1 MRLKKTQNR
10 VFFLYFSRN
19 FHKKNSQMLVKFF
32 LSKYNDNGRLIMK
45 KHNTFK
51 VVLITLLVLMLLTWI
66 LPAAYYSG
74 SYVDQG
80 RVQMGLFDL
89 FNYPITAISYFGY
102 IAAFVLVVGGFYG
115 VLNKIGAYRTML
127 DKLVSNF
134 KGKEVV
140 VLSIIMVL
148 IALLTSL
155 CSLQL
160 GLIIFFPM
168 LVSIIL
174 LMGFDK
180 IVAALAIVGSTM
192 VGMLGTTY
200 GYTNTGIISSILG
213 NNFTDDML
221 TKGIL
226 LFLGMVLLIFN
237 TIWYIKKSKTTE
249 KKANVKKVTAKEEK
263 KTTKSTKTTKAKSSK
278 DTKAAVKEEKVI
290 VVTEEAEEDSYV
302 PAVVS
307 GKKHVVWPLALV
319 LSIIFIILVLAFI
332 SWSGAFGITAM
343 DEATVAVT
351 GFEVFGFNL
360 FGKLLGT
367 VNAFGSWSI
376 ADMVTVLIT
385 FMFILSLIY
394 KVKFDEVIDGFVK
407 GAKRALGPAVIV
419 VLLYTILVIT
429 TYHPFQ
435 LVIYKAILGITD
447 GFNVFTTFIVGI
459 LSAFFNVDSAYAF
472 QSSLPYLAS
481 IVTNADNYPIV
492 AVVYQAAYGLT
503 MLVAPT
509 SLVLMGMLSY
519 LKVPYSKWL
528 KTIWKLALE
537 LLVLL
542 LIVFTIL
549 ILI

>member
-1 MRLKKTQNR
+1 
-10 VFFLYFSRN
+10 
-19 FHKKNSQMLVKFF
+19 MLVKFF

-51 VVLITLLVLMLLTWI
+51 VVLITILVLVLLTWI

-74 SYVDQG
+74 SYIDQG
-80 RVQMGLFDL
+80 RVQMGIFDL
-89 FNYPITAISYFGY
+89 FNYPVTAISYFGY
-102 IAAFVLVVGGFYG
+102 IAMYVLIVGGFYG

-127 DKLVSNF
+127 DKLVSKF

-140 VLSIIMVL
+140 VLSIMMVL
-148 IALLTSL
+148 ISILTSV
-155 CSLQL
+155 CGLQL
-160 GLIIFFPM
+160 GLVIFFPM
-168 LVSIIL
+168 IISLIL
-174 LMGFDK
+174 LMGYDK

-192 VGMLGTTY
+192 IGMLGTTY
-200 GYTNTGIISSILG
+200 GYNNTGIIPSILG
-213 NNFTDDML
+213 NGFADQIL
-221 TKGIL
+221 TKCIL

-237 TIWYIKKSKTTE
+237 TIWYIKKSKSAT
-249 KKANVKKVTAKEEK
+249 KKANVKKVEAKEEK
-263 KTTKSTKTTKAKSSK
+263 KTTKTTKSTKNSKTKSSQ

-290 VVTEEAEEDSYV
+290 VVTEDNEEESYV
-302 PAVVS
+302 PATIS
-307 GKKHVVWPLALV
+307 GKKHVVWPLALI
-319 LSIIFIILVLAFI
+319 LFIIFVILVLAFI
-332 SWSGAFGITAM
+332 SWSGAFGLTAM
-343 DEATVAVT
+343 QDATTAVT
-351 GFEVFGFNL
+351 SFEVFGFAL

-367 VNAFGSWSI
+367 VNAFGSWSLV
-376 ADMVTVLIT
+376 DVSVVLMVFMLI
-385 FMFILSLIY
+385 LALIY
-394 KVKFDEVIDGFVK
+394 KVKFNEVIDGFIA

-447 GFNVFTTFIVGI
+447 GFNVFTTFVVAI
-459 LSAFFNVDSAYAF
+459 LSALFNVDPAYAF
-472 QSSLPYLAS
+472 QSSLPYFAS
-481 IVTNADNYPIV
+481 IVTNADNYPIA

-519 LKVPYSKWL
+519 LKIPYGKWF
-528 KTIWKLALE
+528 KTIWKLLLE

>member
-1 MRLKKTQNR
+1 MKTQNR
-10 VFFLYFSRN
+10 VFFLYISLK
-19 FHKKNSQMLVKFF
+19 FHKKRSQTLVKFF

-51 VVLITLLVLMLLTWI
+51 VVLITILVLVLLTWI

-74 SYVDQG
+74 SYIDQG
-80 RVQMGLFDL
+80 RVQMGIFDL
-89 FNYPITAISYFGY
+89 FNYPVTSISYFGY
-102 IAAFVLVVGGFYG
+102 IAIYVLVVGGFYG

-127 DKLVSNF
+127 DKLVSKF

-140 VLSIIMVL
+140 VLSIMMVL
-148 IALLTSL
+148 ISILTSV
-155 CSLQL
+155 CGLQL
-160 GLIIFFPM
+160 GLVIFFPM
-168 LVSIIL
+168 IISLIL

-180 IVAALAIVGSTM
+180 IVAALAVVGSTM
-192 VGMLGTTY
+192 IGMLGTTY
-200 GYTNTGIISSILG
+200 GYNNTGIIPSILG
-213 NNFTDDML
+213 NGFADQIL
-221 TKGIL
+221 TKCIL

-237 TIWYIKKSKTTE
+237 TIWYIKKSKSAN
-249 KKANVKKVTAKEEK
+249 KKANVKKVEAKEEK
-263 KTTKSTKTTKAKSSK
+263 KTTKTTKNSKNSKTKSSQ

-290 VVTEEAEEDSYV
+290 VVTEEDEEDSYV
-302 PAVVS
+302 PATIS

-319 LSIIFIILVLAFI
+319 LFLIFVILVLAFI
-332 SWSGAFGITAM
+332 SWSGAFGLTAM
-343 DEATVAVT
+343 QDATTAVT
-351 GFEVFGFNL
+351 SFEVFGFPL

-367 VNAFGSWSI
+367 INAFGSWSVVDLI
-376 ADMVTVLIT
+376 VVLMVFMLI
-385 FMFILSLIY
+385 LALIY
-394 KVKFDEVIDGFVK
+394 KVKFNEVIDGFIDGV
-407 GAKRALGPAVIV
+407 KRALGPAVIV

-435 LVIYKAILGITD
+435 LVIYKAILGITE
-447 GFNVFTTFIVGI
+447 GFNVFTTFIVAI
-459 LSAFFNVDSAYAF
+459 LSALFNVDPAYAF
-472 QSSLPYLAS
+472 QSSLPYFAS

-509 SLVLMGMLSY
+509 SLILMGTLSY
-519 LKVPYSKWL
+519 LKVSYGKWF
-528 KTIWKLALE
+528 KTIWKLLLE

>member
-1 MRLKKTQNR
+1 
-10 VFFLYFSRN
+10 
-19 FHKKNSQMLVKFF
+19 MLVKFF

-127 DKLVSNF
+127 DKLVSKF

-200 GYTNTGIISSILG
+200 GYTNTGIIPSILG

-263 KTTKSTKTTKAKSSK
+263 KTTKSKKTTKAKSSK

-407 GAKRALGPAVIV
+407 GAKRALGPTVIV

-481 IVTNADNYPIV
+481 IVTNADNYSIV
-492 AVVYQAAYGLT
+492 DVVYQAAYGLT

>member
-1 MRLKKTQNR
+1 MRLKKIQNR

-200 GYTNTGIISSILG
+200 GYTNTGIIPSILG

>member
-1 MRLKKTQNR
+1 
-10 VFFLYFSRN
+10 
-19 FHKKNSQMLVKFF
+19 
-32 LSKYNDNGRLIMK
+32 MK

-89 FNYPITAISYFGY
+89 FNYPVTAISYFGY
-102 IAAFVLVVGGFYG
+102 IAAFILAVGGFYG

-127 DKLVSNF
+127 DKLTAAF

-140 VLSIIMVL
+140 VLSIMMVV
-148 IALLTSL
+148 IALLTSI
-155 CSLQL
+155 CGLQL
-160 GLIIFFPM
+160 GLIIFYPM
-168 LVSIIL
+168 LVSLIL

-180 IVAALAIVGSTM
+180 IVAALTIVGSTM
-192 VGMLGTTY
+192 IGILGTTF
-200 GYTNTGIISSILG
+200 GYNNTGILPSILG
-213 NNFTDDML
+213 NEFTDAML
-221 TKGIL
+221 PKCIL
-226 LFLGMVLLIFN
+226 LFLGLVLLIVN
-237 TIWYIKKSKTTE
+237 TILYIKKHQKSD
-249 KKANVKKVTAKEEK
+249 KKANVKKVTVKEEK
-263 KTTKSTKTTKAKSSK
+263 KTSKTKSSK
-278 DTKAAVKEEKVI
+278 NTKAAVKEEEVV
-290 VVTEEAEEDSYV
+290 VVTNDENEDEAYV
-302 PAVVS
+302 PAAVS
-307 GKKHVVWPLALV
+307 SKKHVVWPLAVV

-343 DEATVAVT
+343 DEATTAVT
-351 GFEVFGFNL
+351 GFEVFGFAL

-367 VNAFGSWSI
+367 INAFGSWTI
-376 ADMVTVLIT
+376 IDMVVVLMV
-385 FMFILSLIY
+385 FMCILALIY
-394 KVKFDEVIDGFVK
+394 KVKFDDVLDGFVK
-407 GAKRALGPAVIV
+407 GAKRALGPAVIAIMI
-419 VLLYTILVIT
+419 YTILVIT

-447 GFNVFTTFIVGI
+447 GFNVFTTFIVAI
-459 LSAFFNVDSAYAF
+459 LSALFNGDIAYAF

-509 SLVLMGMLSY
+509 SLILMGMLSY
-519 LKVPYSKWL
+519 LKVPYSKWF
-528 KTIWKLALE
+528 KAIWKLVLE
-537 LLVLL
+537 LLVVL

-549 ILI
+549 ILV

>member
-1 MRLKKTQNR
+1 
-10 VFFLYFSRN
+10 
-19 FHKKNSQMLVKFF
+19 
-32 LSKYNDNGRLIMK
+32 MK

-51 VVLITLLVLMLLTWI
+51 VVLITLLVMMLLTWI

-74 SYVDQG
+74 TYVDQG

-89 FNYPITAISYFGY
+89 FSYPMTSISYFGY

-127 DKLVSNF
+127 DKLVAKF

-148 IALLTSL
+148 IALLTSI
-155 CSLQL
+155 CGLQL

-168 LVSIIL
+168 IVSLIL
-174 LMGFDK
+174 LMGYDK

-192 VGMLGTTY
+192 IGMLGTTF
-200 GYTNTGIISSILG
+200 GYNNTGIIPSILG

-221 TKGIL
+221 TKCIL

-237 TIWYIKKSKTTE
+237 TIWYIRKSMKND
-249 KKANVKKVTAKEEK
+249 KKANVKKVTVKEEK
-263 KTTKSTKTTKAKSSK
+263 KTTKSTKAKTTNKKSSK
-278 DTKAAVKEEKVI
+278 NTKAAVKEENVI
-290 VVTEEAEEDSYV
+290 VVSEEEDSDYV
-302 PAVVS
+302 PIAVS
-307 GKKHVVWPLALV
+307 ANKHVVWPLALI
-319 LSIIFIILVLAFI
+319 LFLIFVILVLAFI
-332 SWSGAFGITAM
+332 SWSGAFGLTAM
-343 DEATVAVT
+343 NDATTAVT
-351 GFEVFGFNL
+351 GFEVFGFAL

-367 VNAFGSWSI
+367 VNAFGSWSVMDLI
-376 ADMVTVLIT
+376 TVLMV
-385 FMFILSLIY
+385 FMFVLALIY
-394 KVKFDEVIDGFVK
+394 KVKFDEVIDGFAK
-407 GAKRALGPAVIV
+407 GVKRALAPAVIF

-459 LSAFFNVDSAYAF
+459 LSAFFNVDPAYAF

-509 SLVLMGMLSY
+509 SLILMGTLSY
-519 LKVPYSKWL
+519 LKVSYGKWF
-528 KTIWKLALE
+528 KAIWKLLLE
-537 LLVLL
+537 LLVVL
-542 LIVFTIL
+542 LIVFTVL

>member
-10 VFFLYFSRN
+10 VFFLYFSRK

-127 DKLVSNF
+127 DKLVSKF

-200 GYTNTGIISSILG
+200 GYTNTGIIPSILG

-407 GAKRALGPAVIV
+407 GAKRALGPTVIV

>member
-1 MRLKKTQNR
+1 
-10 VFFLYFSRN
+10 
-19 FHKKNSQMLVKFF
+19 
-32 LSKYNDNGRLIMK
+32 MK

-200 GYTNTGIISSILG
+200 GYTNTGIIPSILG

-509 SLVLMGMLSY
+509 SLVLIGMLSY

>member
-200 GYTNTGIISSILG
+200 GYTNTGIIPSILG

-407 GAKRALGPAVIV
+407 GAKRALGPTVIV

>member
-1 MRLKKTQNR
+1 
-10 VFFLYFSRN
+10 
-19 FHKKNSQMLVKFF
+19 
-32 LSKYNDNGRLIMK
+32 MK

-51 VVLITLLVLMLLTWI
+51 VVLITMLVFMLLTWI

-74 SYVDQG
+74 SYIDQG

-127 DKLVSNF
+127 DKLVSKF

-140 VLSIIMVL
+140 VLSIIMVV
-148 IALLTSL
+148 IALLTSI
-155 CSLQL
+155 CGLQL

-174 LMGFDK
+174 LMGYDK

-192 VGMLGTTY
+192 IGMLGTTY
-200 GYTNTGIISSILG
+200 GYNNTGIIPSILG
-213 NNFTDDML
+213 NSFTDEIL
-221 TKGIL
+221 TKSIL

-237 TIWYIKKSKTTE
+237 TVWYIKKVKSSD
-249 KKANVKKVTAKEEK
+249 KKATVKKVTAKEEK
-263 KTTKSTKTTKAKSSK
+263 KTTKTSKTTKAKSSK

-290 VVTEEAEEDSYV
+290 VVTEDEEEDSYV

-307 GKKHVVWPLALV
+307 GKKHTVWPLALIFA
-319 LSIIFIILVLAFI
+319 IIFIILVLAFI

-343 DEATVAVT
+343 DDATTAVT
-351 GFEVFGFNL
+351 GFEVFGFTL

-376 ADMVTVLIT
+376 ADMITVLLV
-385 FMFILSLIY
+385 FMFILVLIY

-407 GAKRALGPAVIV
+407 GAKKALAPAVIV
-419 VLLYTILVIT
+419 ILLYTILVIT

-435 LVIYKAILGITD
+435 LVIYRAILGITD
-447 GFNVFTTFIVGI
+447 GFNVFTTFITAI
-459 LSAFFNVDSAYAF
+459 LSALFNVDPAYAF

-481 IVTNADNYPIV
+481 IVTNADNYPII

-509 SLVLMGMLSY
+509 SLILMGMLSY
-519 LKVPYSKWL
+519 LKIPYGKWF
-528 KTIWKLALE
+528 KTIWKLVLE
-537 LLVLL
+537 LLVVL

>member
-200 GYTNTGIISSILG
+200 GYTNTGIIPSILG

>member
-1 MRLKKTQNR
+1 
-10 VFFLYFSRN
+10 
-19 FHKKNSQMLVKFF
+19 
-32 LSKYNDNGRLIMK
+32 MK

-200 GYTNTGIISSILG
+200 GYTNTGIIPSILG

-263 KTTKSTKTTKAKSSK
+263 KTTKSTKTTKAR
-278 DTKAAVKEEKVI
+278 
-290 VVTEEAEEDSYV
+290 
-302 PAVVS
+302 
-307 GKKHVVWPLALV
+307 
-319 LSIIFIILVLAFI
+319 IF
-332 SWSGAFGITAM
+332 
-343 DEATVAVT
+343 
-351 GFEVFGFNL
+351 
-360 FGKLLGT
+360 
-367 VNAFGSWSI
+367 
-376 ADMVTVLIT
+376 
-385 FMFILSLIY
+385 
-394 KVKFDEVIDGFVK
+394 
-407 GAKRALGPAVIV
+407 
-419 VLLYTILVIT
+419 
-429 TYHPFQ
+429 
-435 LVIYKAILGITD
+435 
-447 GFNVFTTFIVGI
+447 
-459 LSAFFNVDSAYAF
+459 
-472 QSSLPYLAS
+472 
-481 IVTNADNYPIV
+481 
-492 AVVYQAAYGLT
+492 
-503 MLVAPT
+503 
-509 SLVLMGMLSY
+509 
-519 LKVPYSKWL
+519 
-528 KTIWKLALE
+528 
-537 LLVLL
+537 
-542 LIVFTIL
+542 
-549 ILI
+549 

>member
-10 VFFLYFSRN
+10 VFFLYFSRK

-127 DKLVSNF
+127 DKLVSKF

-200 GYTNTGIISSILG
+200 GYTNTGIIPSILG

-307 GKKHVVWPLALV
+307 GKKHVVWPLAFV